1 MSEKVDVVSLPKYKL
16 VAAVL
21 FVCTTLLWGMSII
34 ITKNIIKEIPLYLYV
49 TLRYLIALLGFG
61 PFFARMKYLN
71 KKVLWMGGLT
81 GLIYFLSMI
90 FQTQGLETTT
100 AGKAGFI
107 TGLGTI
113 IVPIFAWFLFKKP
126 IKKRIWLAVALSM
139 LGMALLLLENASGLV
154 IGDILV
160 LVCAFFSAI
169 FIVYND
175 KYVRLVDIYL
185 YSIIQLITITGLCF
199 IGLLIFQES
208 YDLFSIN
215 ISFWVILLYMGLCT
229 TTLTVIFQNW
239 GQNYLNP
246 TQTAIIFTLEPVFA
260 ALFGFLIGN
269 ELLTL
274 QGLVGCS
281 VIFLA
286 ILITVIENKKNHKT
300 PKIRIK

>member
-1 MSEKVDVVSLPKYKL
+1 MSENVDIVSLSKRRL
-16 VAAVL
+16 VAVIL
-21 FVCTTLLWGMSII
+21 FVFITLLWGMSII
-34 ITKNIIKEIPLYLYV
+34 ITKNIIKEIPLYIYI
-49 TLRYLIALLGFG
+49 TLRYFIALLGFA
-61 PFFARMKYLN
+61 PFFVRMKHLN
-71 KKVLWMGGLT
+71 KKVIWMGGFT
-81 GLIYFLSMI
+81 GLIYFLSMV

-113 IVPIFAWFLFKKP
+113 MVPFFAWVIFKKP
-126 IKKRIWLAVALSM
+126 IKKRIWLAVPLSM
-139 LGMALLLLENASGLV
+139 LGMALLLLEKESDLV

-160 LVCAFFSAI
+160 LICAFFSAI

-175 KYVRLVDIYL
+175 KYVHLIDIYL

-199 IGLLIFQES
+199 MGLLFFQES
-208 YDLFSIN
+208 YELFSID
-215 ISFWVILLYMGLCT
+215 ISFWLILLYMGLCT

-269 ELLTL
+269 EVLSL

-281 VIFLA
+281 IIFLA
-286 ILITVIENKKNHKT
+286 ILITVIENKKNHK
-300 PKIRIK
+300 IRIK